1 MPAKTEL
8 TTLGRAAEFDT
19 HDVVEPDM
27 CDELKF
33 TPKKYILRLTLYSI
47 FQAGLGN
54 FAASPRSLNLHF
66 YKTPNRPIQ
75 N

>member
-1 MPAKTEL
+1 
-8 TTLGRAAEFDT
+8 
-19 HDVVEPDM
+19 M